1 MQVNKIKMRQG
12 RLCSYNPLDIQGVY
26 VDNIYHDVEDVYD
39 YIIKTGQKI
48 YVNGSREV
56 HLISVIALNGKRYI
70 RSTPNKSFVDDLLKL
85 PRE

>member
-26 VDNIYHDVEDVYD
+26 IDNIYHDVGDVYD
-39 YIIKTGQKI
+39 YIIKTGEKI
-48 YVNGSREV
+48 YVGDSCEV
-56 HLISVIALNGKRYI
+56 HLIGVIALNGKRYL
-70 RSTPNKSFVDDLLKL
+70 RTAPNKTFVDDLLKL